1 MKYPTLGFAL
11 GAFPSVFILE
21 YEVVLMERAAS
32 EISETALSRST
43 ILTSSD
49 NLGHM
54 EDAVQSQISEKLSSP
69 DIDSVCPSSSVRP
82 QIRQIKW
89 ACWSV
94 RLQRR

>member
-32 EISETALSRST
+32 EIAETALSRST
-43 ILTSSD
+43 ILTGSD
-49 NLGHM
+49 NIGHM

-69 DIDSVCPSSSVRP
+69 DIDPVCPSSSVRP

-89 ACWSV
+89 PCWSV
-94 RLQRR
+94 RLQLR